1 MVRMKAFF
9 TTSLAGAVA
18 VACADSRG
26 ALASAAEKQNVHK
39 AEKGRQ
45 DLGVIRHY

>member
-1 MVRMKAFF
+1 MNAFF
-9 TTSLAGAVA
+9 TINLAGGVV
-18 VACADSRG
+18 VACAKIGDP
-26 ALASAAEKQNVHK
+26 LANTANKQNVHK